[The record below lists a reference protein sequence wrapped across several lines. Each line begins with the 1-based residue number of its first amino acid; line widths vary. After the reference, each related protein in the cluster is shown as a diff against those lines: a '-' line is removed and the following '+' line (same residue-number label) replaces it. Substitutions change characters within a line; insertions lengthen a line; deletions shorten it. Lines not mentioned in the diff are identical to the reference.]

1 MSQPSDITLHSS
13 SLKESLQQKLNGFE
27 AVFSTN
33 TELTPAAVVI
43 AVSKH
48 SASCEA
54 CIYITLR
61 SSSLRKHAGQL
72 ALPGGKVD
80 AGESI
85 SQAALRELSEELG
98 LYLPE
103 ENVMGRLDDFHTQ
116 SGFVISPVVVWNDGN
131 HPLKINSDEVEKV
144 FEITFSELTSSQLA
158 TVDHTQTPPMFS
170 IYPPTIDHK
179 VYSPTAALVY
189 QFREVVL
196 LGKSTRVAHYAQPA
210 FAQR

>member
-1 MSQPSDITLHSS
+1 MSQPSNKSLHSS
-13 SLKESLQQKLNGFE
+13 SLKESIQQKLNGFE
-27 AVFSTN
+27 AIISTN
-33 TELTPAAVVI
+33 RELIPAAVVI
-43 AVSKH
+43 AISKH
-48 SASCEA
+48 STTCEA

-103 ENVMGRLDDFHTQ
+103 KNVMGRLDDVHTQ

-131 HPLKINSDEVEKV
+131 HPLNINSDEVAKV
-144 FEITFSELTSSQLA
+144 FEIPFSELISSQLA
-158 TVDHTQTPPMFS
+158 SVDHTQTPPMFS

>member
-1 MSQPSDITLHSS
+1 MSQPSNKSLHSS
-13 SLKESLQQKLNGFE
+13 SLKESIQQKLNGFE
-27 AVFSTN
+27 AIISTN
-33 TELTPAAVVI
+33 RELIPAAVVI
-43 AVSKH
+43 AISKP
-48 SASCEA
+48 STTCEA

-103 ENVMGRLDDFHTQ
+103 KNVMGRLDDFHTQ

-131 HPLKINSDEVEKV
+131 HPLNINSDEVAKV
-144 FEITFSELTSSQLA
+144 FEIPFSELISSQLA
-158 TVDHTQTPPMFS
+158 SVDHTQTPPMFS